1 MSVLRY
7 VIPAMLACLLVACA
21 SPPPSGGPSCTTAY
35 QCEVEGYLKYA
46 A

>member
-1 MSVLRY
+1 MRHV
-7 VIPAMLACLLVACA
+7 VTATLACLLVACT
-21 SPPPSGGPSCTTAY
+21 SPATIKGPSCTTAY